1 MLKFALK
8 VLEGSMKGE
17 EFLFDEEGLCLIG
30 RGENCSIS
38 IPREKDIGIS
48 RRHCL
53 LIIDPPA
60 IRIRDLYST
69 NGTYVNN
76 HRLIPSPIGED
87 PKKEDENDRVLVD
100 GDKISISNIVMEVQ
114 MRNRVDSPLDT
125 TSMKVKD
132 PIPTTQTTKT
142 RLIEFAR
149 GRTRSDSL
157 IPEPNDVN
165 YNSVLSP
172 DKPLEDTRLFLS
184 LPITEPI
191 PRPKIWENSKKNQ
204 QTNPESPV
212 TSGTNNK
219 DVTPPLKGK
228 IIKKEKTTPSAGIKE
243 KPETP
248 NNHRTVAEKP
258 DLSIITGI
266 SSDKNS
272 KQVSKNPP
280 QDFNQKKLDI
290 SKKRET
296 TSPIPSPSLNKEL
309 NDQPAVNPP
318 EKEKLPPPERP
329 LASSPKL
336 NSRENEHTENDI
348 ESEITLPFNADKM
361 RAMEDLAGTLAANFN
376 NKLAAIIKQ
385 VELIKEAEN
394 IEKIRDYAEIISRT
408 VQLSTEIN
416 DQLLMFV
423 SDKKEGGYEKINL
436 GEVLTEI
443 VSVMKHTAGRQVEV
457 NYTPPSKGHTLYTTG
472 NQLEIHE
479 ALLNISFNALESIS
493 GPGSLYFQIQ
503 SVVLIDEDISNLPF
517 PIDPGSFIKII
528 IQDSGTG
535 ISTDNFN
542 RILDPFFTTK
552 TDKNALG
559 MGLSVA
565 YGIIKNHKGA
575 INARTSSSGGT
586 TFEVYLQ
593 LTEK

>member
-1 MLKFALK
+1 
-8 VLEGSMKGE
+8 
-17 EFLFDEEGLCLIG
+17 
-30 RGENCSIS
+30 
-38 IPREKDIGIS
+38 
-48 RRHCL
+48 
-53 LIIDPPA
+53 
-60 IRIRDLYST
+60 
-69 NGTYVNN
+69 
-76 HRLIPSPIGED
+76 
-87 PKKEDENDRVLVD
+87 
-100 GDKISISNIVMEVQ
+100 
-114 MRNRVDSPLDT
+114 
-125 TSMKVKD
+125 
-132 PIPTTQTTKT
+132 
-142 RLIEFAR
+142 
-149 GRTRSDSL
+149 
-157 IPEPNDVN
+157 
-165 YNSVLSP
+165 
-172 DKPLEDTRLFLS
+172 
-184 LPITEPI
+184 
-191 PRPKIWENSKKNQ
+191 
-204 QTNPESPV
+204 
-212 TSGTNNK
+212 
-219 DVTPPLKGK
+219 
-228 IIKKEKTTPSAGIKE
+228 
-243 KPETP
+243 
-248 NNHRTVAEKP
+248 
-258 DLSIITGI
+258 
-266 SSDKNS
+266 
-272 KQVSKNPP
+272 
-280 QDFNQKKLDI
+280 
-290 SKKRET
+290 
-296 TSPIPSPSLNKEL
+296 
-309 NDQPAVNPP
+309 
-318 EKEKLPPPERP
+318 
-329 LASSPKL
+329 
-336 NSRENEHTENDI
+336 
-348 ESEITLPFNADKM
+348 
-361 RAMEDLAGTLAANFN
+361 MEDLAGTLAANFN